1 MLLTCHK
8 HLNQQQA
15 GRANA
20 KLHHGADNDFGA
32 LNMLGVIALEACSAT
47 VQFWKTTI
55 EEEIQLRGKSSSKN
69 GAVTSVNLG
78 TPVTPKS
85 RSHARD

>member
-1 MLLTCHK
+1 MLLTCHE

-32 LNMLGVIALEACSAT
+32 LNMLGAIAVEACNAI
-47 VQFWKTTI
+47 VQFWKTVI
-55 EEEIQLRGKSSSKN
+55 EEEIQLRGSSSSKN
-69 GAVTSVNLG
+69 GAVTCMNLG
-78 TPVTPKS
+78 TPVTPKEPFPC
-85 RSHARD
+85 AR